1 MENLHEKI
9 NYFNKKK
16 MEIMAMNKVA
26 EAEAMKLR
34 NEAEAKIGEAYAP
47 VRKAAEEYKAEMKAW
62 AGVTDGES
70 ADILS
75 TIELIASMTTPK
87 LIT

>member
-16 MEIMAMNKVA
+16 GEIYLAKQQA
-26 EAEAMKLR
+26 DSEADKIRSEAEG
-34 NEAEAKIGEAYAP
+34 KIGELYMP
-47 VRKAAEEYKAEMKAW
+47 VRKMAEEYKAEMKAW

-75 TIELIASMTTPK
+75 TIELIVNLTTPK
-87 LIT
+87 IVL